1 MMKKWSVIDLAGHFL
16 FSTDCQ
22 LMKNTTR
29 KQIYWLCVHQFTE
42 KIINLH
48 VFNAPKGCEGRHFG
62 KGVFTRFGFDGL
74 KS

>member
-22 LMKNTTR
+22 HMKNTTR
-29 KQIYWLCVHQFTE
+29 KQIYWFRVHQFAE

-48 VFNAPKGCEGRHFG
+48 CLQRPKRLRGQ
-62 KGVFTRFGFDGL
+62 TYW
-74 KS
+74 

>member
-29 KQIYWLCVHQFTE
+29 KQIYWFRVHQFTE

-48 VFNAPKGCEGRHFG
+48 CLQIK
-62 KGVFTRFGFDGL
+62 K
-74 KS
+74 